1 MPRLGVSSRG
11 LTGVNGARI
20 DLSRL
25 RFLVVEDNTYMRR
38 IIRALLHGYGVRE
51 VLEAEDG
58 AAGLDSFSTNSP
70 NVVITD
76 WHMPILDG
84 LEMARILRHP
94 ETSSNP
100 DVPIVMVSGHAEK
113 KRVVDA
119 RNVGVSAFLVK
130 PISTRALYDRVV
142 TAVAVPRP
150 DLVLPQE
157 PEPPSEESG
166 ANDLIASLTAGLGQ
180 PGDLLNA

>member
-1 MPRLGVSSRG
+1 MKA
-11 LTGVNGARI
+11 ARV

-25 RFLVVEDNTYMRR
+25 RFLVIEDNTYMRR

-70 NVVITD
+70 DVVITD

-84 LEMARILRHP
+84 LEMCRILRHP

-100 DVPIVMVSGHAEK
+100 NVPIIMVTGHAEK
-113 KRVVDA
+113 KRVIDA
-119 RNVGVSAFLVK
+119 RNVGISAFLVK
-130 PISTRALYDRVV
+130 PISTKALYDRVV
-142 TAVAVPRP
+142 AAVANPRP
-150 DLVLPQE
+150 DLAE
-157 PEPPSEESG
+157 TPPPAFGAEEMSP
-166 ANDLIASLTAGLGQ
+166 NDLIASLTASFSDTPLDGPAASL
-180 PGDLLNA
+180 